1 MPMLV
6 APFITTFADAA
17 GRVTGD
23 AAVIIGD
30 VVFWFTST
38 VAEDNLIPE
47 TPSPVKD
54 PVTPS
59 EYIHASIRMLI
70 VLSSVAVIVSDI
82 RNHPPPTSVT
92 SVPPGPE

>member
-30 VVFWFTST
+30 VVFG
-38 VAEDNLIPE
+38 LP
-47 TPSPVKD
+47 
-54 PVTPS
+54 
-59 EYIHASIRMLI
+59 LQ
-70 VLSSVAVIVSDI
+70 
-82 RNHPPPTSVT
+82 
-92 SVPPGPE
+92 